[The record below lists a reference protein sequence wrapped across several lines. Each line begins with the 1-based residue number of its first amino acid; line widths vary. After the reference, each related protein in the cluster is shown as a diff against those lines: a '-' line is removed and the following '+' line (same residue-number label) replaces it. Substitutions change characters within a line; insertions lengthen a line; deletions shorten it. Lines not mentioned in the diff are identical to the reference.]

1 MERLYSLFFIL
12 KAKIILTDRNV
23 DKWFDSWWKT
33 IGRILNVMDSFPVSW
48 VFAKNGNPKMK
59 QVCFQFNLILV
70 ITVKYVM
77 LFPGKILRRFFFNL
91 GPSSPS
97 QLRTWWLQYE
107 HWSSIFFENSCKA
120 VLSRMG
126 RWGQTMCTST

>member
-70 ITVKYVM
+70 ITVKICDA
-77 LFPGKILRRFFFNL
+77 FPGKNITSFF
-91 GPSSPS
+91 
-97 QLRTWWLQYE
+97 LQFR
-107 HWSSIFFENSCKA
+107 SIKPIAITYLMVA
-120 VLSRMG
+120 V
-126 RWGQTMCTST
+126 

>member
-1 MERLYSLFFIL
+1 MLYSLFFIV

-59 QVCFQFNLILV
+59 QVCFQFDLLL
-70 ITVKYVM
+70 VM
-77 LFPGKILRRFFFNL
+77 LVYVIKHFNQALIILIKHF
-91 GPSSPS
+91 
-97 QLRTWWLQYE
+97 
-107 HWSSIFFENSCKA
+107 
-120 VLSRMG
+120 
-126 RWGQTMCTST
+126 